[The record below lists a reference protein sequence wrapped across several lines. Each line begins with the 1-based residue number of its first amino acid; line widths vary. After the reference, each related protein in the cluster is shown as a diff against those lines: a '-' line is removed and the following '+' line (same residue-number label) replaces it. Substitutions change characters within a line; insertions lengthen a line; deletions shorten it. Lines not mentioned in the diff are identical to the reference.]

1 MPGAREDKHQ
11 FDLDGGTVALDFVNT
26 VSGMRASAAHRD
38 RLQGYP
44 DLVYWGEQVGLV
56 DGKRAAALYAAAEKE
71 PQRAAVAFALA
82 IRRREALHD
91 VTLAAVDGAD
101 TPVAALEV
109 VNAWIADALSQRR
122 FRVKAPGKF
131 EPSLEEDGDP
141 LAFLRPVALDAAE
154 LLEHEV
160 SNGLVGICEERL
172 AGRCAWLFLDST
184 RNHSRRYCSM
194 TECGNRA
201 KQRRH
206 YQRAKGA
213 QRQR

>member
-131 EPSLEEDGDP
+131 EP
-141 LAFLRPVALDAAE
+141 
-154 LLEHEV
+154 
-160 SNGLVGICEERL
+160 
-172 AGRCAWLFLDST
+172 
-184 RNHSRRYCSM
+184 
-194 TECGNRA
+194 
-201 KQRRH
+201 
-206 YQRAKGA
+206 
-213 QRQR
+213 